1 MFYEPE
7 VEILA
12 SLRSFNA
19 KYFFLNFIKL
29 KFHLDSFNKLAVTS
43 NTGHPRVDM
52 LLKVDDIDKI
62 YTVQCKRLDPIEKEL
77 TAKQAHKLIN
87 RIIKNYPLT
96 IDPWDQQLLK
106 NTVTIEINFIVF
118 DVAAVVKKNISI
130 FKYVLE
136 TSLKDESERIIL
148 VENDPHNNITDL
160 NKIFIEL
167 FNNNGIKVLTNDEI
181 LKFKTISELF

>member
-1 MFYEPE
+1 
-7 VEILA
+7 
-12 SLRSFNA
+12 
-19 KYFFLNFIKL
+19 
-29 KFHLDSFNKLAVTS
+29 
-43 NTGHPRVDM
+43 
-52 LLKVDDIDKI
+52 
-62 YTVQCKRLDPIEKEL
+62 
-77 TAKQAHKLIN
+77 
-87 RIIKNYPLT
+87 
-96 IDPWDQQLLK
+96 
-106 NTVTIEINFIVF
+106 VF